1 MPKGALL
8 HSHLDGTVNQEI
20 LLRLTLEQPAMHIYA
35 ARPLTASNLKSTPPI
50 FKALPANQFTRGQV
64 ALTNPSYVPESWV
77 DARRARETFAPEL
90 GGPEGFDKWIVGAL
104 TINPEEAYQTHNTI
118 TKVKTPCAVHPI
130 GY

>member
-20 LLRLTLEQPAMHIYA
+20 LLRLTLEQPAMHVHA
-35 ARPLTASNLKSTPPI
+35 ARPLTASNLKLTPPI
-50 FKALPANQFTRGQV
+50 FKALPANQFTQGQV
-64 ALTNPSYVPESWV
+64 ALTDASYVPESWI
-77 DARRARETFAPEL
+77 DARRARKTFAPEL

-118 TKVKTPCAVHPI
+118 TKVKTSCAVYPI